1 MARWSYPQRSAEPL
15 PAPLPPETRTVGQL
29 VAETLRL
36 YGANFWRAIALGI
49 LPGTLTIVGA
59 LLPPTARYTVTPTLG
74 AAILSISFVGAACIV
89 AGRRPDTSTLGTA
102 FLCGLVTFVPVPFL
116 IVIFVLPALAWMA
129 FVMLS
134 VPAAVAEE
142 LPLRAALARGVQLA
156 RVDYVHVLGALATV
170 AILALLS
177 QTMLF
182 LLLRGAGDATLWA
195 ASFLASLVVAPLIML
210 GAALVYEDQKARYD
224 VRVKASAPPSRTS

>member
-36 YGANFWRAIALGI
+36 YGANFWRAIAIGV

-74 AAILSISFVGAACIV
+74 AAVLSISFVGAACIAV
-89 AGRRPDTSTLGTA
+89 GRRPPPHTLLTA

-116 IVIFVLPALAWMA
+116 IVIFILPALAWMA
-129 FVMLS
+129 LVMLS
-134 VPAAVAEE
+134 VPAAIAEE

-195 ASFLASLVVAPLIML
+195 ASFLASLVVAPLILL
-210 GAALVYEDQKARYD
+210 GSALVYVDQRARYEAKMQ
-224 VRVKASAPPSRTS
+224 RRP